1 MPVIGTLARDVFFLA
16 GFPWDHHD
24 ASVFD
29 AALGD
34 DVIGEMLYL
43 GTGAAQRGHLHAVII
58 VEMNMKRGERQI
70 VMAMIIF
77 DQPPRHAARSM
88 IVNVDQRRDAFSRLA
103 LLLRSLLHAGARE
116 IADRFGTVLISV
128 LGNHGVE
135 LPHQFVIKRNCD
147 ALHGS
152 FLGLETRAAK
162 KYDDLLTSS
171 YPVCQFLSRVGCNIA
186 CLPGVAAGLGH
197 HARCRFGLVRW

>member
-58 VEMNMKRGERQI
+58 VEVNMKRGERQI

-77 DQPPRHAARSM
+77 DQPPRQVARSM
-88 IVNVDQRRDAFSRLA
+88 IVNVDQRRDAGQA
-103 LLLRSLLHAGARE
+103 MLH
-116 IADRFGTVLISV
+116 
-128 LGNHGVE
+128 
-135 LPHQFVIKRNCD
+135 P
-147 ALHGS
+147 
-152 FLGLETRAAK
+152 TRDK
-162 KYDDLLTSS
+162 NWHTGYDDVNKSS
-171 YPVCQFLSRVGCNIA
+171 YFFVARVCSPRKEPCNA
-186 CLPGVAAGLGH
+186 SQLRLMTN
-197 HARCRFGLVRW
+197 